1 MVEIDNHIFGEGMST
16 YTKKLLFKFICG
28 VCLLF
33 STLMLYR
40 LAIAQDQNPQTVEQ
54 PAAEDTVVQNKTNQQ
69 ELSPQ
74 QNVVE
79 DTTTAEQAPAHEVD
93 TTEKKVVIKEEPK
106 KETVKSQTKVREVI
120 DQKTQGNDT
129 VTIDTNSLLSIT
141 DGTFRYSRI
150 PGITIKENNEP
161 ILTVVKEEVPETAEE
176 KGIFGLSKKASD
188 RIAKIIL
195 VVIVVFVFILYRMR
209 TKNTR
214 GSVLRRFPK

>member
-1 MVEIDNHIFGEGMST
+1 MKT
-16 YTKKLLFKFICG
+16 YTNKLPLKLMCG

-33 STLMLYR
+33 STLMLYGP
-40 LAIAQDQNPQTVEQ
+40 AIAQDQNPQTVKQ
-54 PAAEDTVVQNKTNQQ
+54 PVAEDTVVQNKTNQQ

-120 DQKTQGNDT
+120 DQKMQGNDT

-161 ILTVVKEEVPETAEE
+161 ILTVVKEEVPETVEE

-195 VVIVVFVFILYRMR
+195 VVIVIFVFILYRMR

>member
-1 MVEIDNHIFGEGMST
+1 MKT
-16 YTKKLLFKFICG
+16 YTNKLPLKLMCG

-33 STLMLYR
+33 STLMLYGP
-40 LAIAQDQNPQTVEQ
+40 AIAQDQNPQTVKQ
-54 PAAEDTVVQNKTNQQ
+54 PVAEDTVVQNKTNQQ

-106 KETVKSQTKVREVI
+106 KEAAKPQTKAREVI
-120 DQKTQGNDT
+120 DQKIQGNDT
-129 VTIDTNSLLSIT
+129 VTVGTNSLLSIT

-161 ILTVVKEEVPETAEE
+161 ILTVVKEEVPETVEE

-195 VVIVVFVFILYRMR
+195 VVIVIFVFILYRMR

>member
-1 MVEIDNHIFGEGMST
+1 MVEMDNHIFGEGMST

-93 TTEKKVVIKEEPK
+93 TTEKKVFIKEEPK
-106 KETVKSQTKVREVI
+106 RETVKPQTKAREVI
-120 DQKTQGNDT
+120 DQKMQGNDT
-129 VTIDTNSLLSIT
+129 VTVDTNSLLSIT

-161 ILTVVKEEVPETAEE
+161 ILTVVKEEVPETVEE

-188 RIAKIIL
+188 RIAKVIL
-195 VVIVVFVFILYRMR
+195 VVIVIFVFILYRMR

>member
-1 MVEIDNHIFGEGMST
+1 MKT
-16 YTKKLLFKFICG
+16 YTNKLPLKLMCG

-33 STLMLYR
+33 STLMLYGP
-40 LAIAQDQNPQTVEQ
+40 AIAQDQNPQTVKQ
-54 PAAEDTVVQNKTNQQ
+54 PVAEDTVVQNKTNQQ

-106 KETVKSQTKVREVI
+106 KEAAKPQTKAREVI
-120 DQKTQGNDT
+120 DQKIQGNDT
-129 VTIDTNSLLSIT
+129 VTVGTNSLLSIT

-161 ILTVVKEEVPETAEE
+161 IITVVQEDVPETSED

-195 VVIVVFVFILYRMR
+195 VVIVIFVFILYRMR

>member
-1 MVEIDNHIFGEGMST
+1 MKT
-16 YTKKLLFKFICG
+16 YTNKLQLKLMCG

-33 STLMLYR
+33 STLMLYGP
-40 LAIAQDQNPQTVEQ
+40 AIAQDQNPQTIKQ
-54 PAAEDTVVQNKTNQQ
+54 PVAEDTVLQNKTNQQ

-79 DTTTAEQAPAHEVD
+79 DTATTAEKAPTQEVD
-93 TTEKKVVIKEEPK
+93 TTEKKVSKEEPK
-106 KETVKSQTKVREVI
+106 KEAKKPQTQTGEVI
-120 DQKTQGNDT
+120 DQKMKGNDT
-129 VTIDTNSLLSIT
+129 VTIDNNSLLSIT

-150 PGITIKENNEP
+150 PGITVKENNEP
-161 ILTVVKEEVPETAEE
+161 VFAVVKDNVPETGEE

-195 VVIVVFVFILYRMR
+195 VVIVIFVFILYRMR

>member
-1 MVEIDNHIFGEGMST
+1 MKT
-16 YTKKLLFKFICG
+16 YTNKLPLKLMCG

-33 STLMLYR
+33 STLMLYGP
-40 LAIAQDQNPQTVEQ
+40 AIAQDQNPQTVKQ
-54 PAAEDTVVQNKTNQQ
+54 PVAEDTVVQNKTNQQ

-106 KETVKSQTKVREVI
+106 KEAAKPQTKAREVI
-120 DQKTQGNDT
+120 DQKIQGNDT
-129 VTIDTNSLLSIT
+129 VTVGTNSLLSIT

-161 ILTVVKEEVPETAEE
+161 ITTVVKEEVPETAEE

-195 VVIVVFVFILYRMR
+195 VVIVIFVFILYRMR

>member
-1 MVEIDNHIFGEGMST
+1 M
-16 YTKKLLFKFICG
+16 CG

-33 STLMLYR
+33 STLMLYGP
-40 LAIAQDQNPQTVEQ
+40 AIAQDQNPQTVKQ
-54 PAAEDTVVQNKTNQQ
+54 PVAEDTVVQNKTNQQ

-106 KETVKSQTKVREVI
+106 KEAAKPQTKAREVI
-120 DQKTQGNDT
+120 DQKIQGNDT
-129 VTIDTNSLLSIT
+129 VTVGTNSLLSIT

-161 ILTVVKEEVPETAEE
+161 ILTVVKEEVPETVEE

-195 VVIVVFVFILYRMR
+195 VVIVIFVFILYRMR

>member
-1 MVEIDNHIFGEGMST
+1 M
-16 YTKKLLFKFICG
+16 CG

-33 STLMLYR
+33 STLMLYGP
-40 LAIAQDQNPQTVEQ
+40 AIAQDQNPQTVKQ
-54 PAAEDTVVQNKTNQQ
+54 PVAEDTVVQNKTNQQ

-106 KETVKSQTKVREVI
+106 KEAAKPQTKAREVI
-120 DQKTQGNDT
+120 DQKIQGNDT
-129 VTIDTNSLLSIT
+129 VTVGTNSLLSIT

-161 ILTVVKEEVPETAEE
+161 ITTVVKEEVPETAEE

-195 VVIVVFVFILYRMR
+195 VVIVIFVFILYRMR

>member
-1 MVEIDNHIFGEGMST
+1 MVEMDNHIFGEGMST

-69 ELSPQ
+69 GLSPQ

-106 KETVKSQTKVREVI
+106 KEAAKPQTKAREVI
-120 DQKTQGNDT
+120 DQKIQGNDT
-129 VTIDTNSLLSIT
+129 VTVGTNSLLSIT

-161 ILTVVKEEVPETAEE
+161 ILTVVKEEVPETVEE

-195 VVIVVFVFILYRMR
+195 VVIVIFVFILYRMR

>member
-1 MVEIDNHIFGEGMST
+1 MST

-106 KETVKSQTKVREVI
+106 KEAAKPQTKAREVI
-120 DQKTQGNDT
+120 DQKIQGNDT
-129 VTIDTNSLLSIT
+129 VTVGTNSLLSIT

-161 ILTVVKEEVPETAEE
+161 ILTVVKEEVPETVEE

-195 VVIVVFVFILYRMR
+195 VVIVIFVFILYRMR

>member
-1 MVEIDNHIFGEGMST
+1 M
-16 YTKKLLFKFICG
+16 CG

-33 STLMLYR
+33 STLMLYGP
-40 LAIAQDQNPQTVEQ
+40 AIAQDQNPQTVKQ
-54 PAAEDTVVQNKTNQQ
+54 PVAEDTVVQNKTNQQ

-106 KETVKSQTKVREVI
+106 KEAAKPQTKAREVI
-120 DQKTQGNDT
+120 DQKMQGNDT

-161 ILTVVKEEVPETAEE
+161 ILTVVKEEVPETVEE

-195 VVIVVFVFILYRMR
+195 VVIVIFVFILYRMR

>member
-1 MVEIDNHIFGEGMST
+1 MKT
-16 YTKKLLFKFICG
+16 YTNKLQLKLMCG

-33 STLMLYR
+33 STLMLYGA
-40 LAIAQDQNPQTVEQ
+40 AIAQDQNPQTIKQ
-54 PAAEDTVVQNKTNQQ
+54 PVAEDTVLQNKTNQQ

-79 DTTTAEQAPAHEVD
+79 DTATTAEKAPAQEVD
-93 TTEKKVVIKEEPK
+93 TTEKKVSKEEPK
-106 KETVKSQTKVREVI
+106 KEAKKPQTQTGEVI
-120 DQKTQGNDT
+120 DQKMKGNDT
-129 VTIDTNSLLSIT
+129 VTIDNNSLLSIT

-150 PGITIKENNEP
+150 PGITVKENNEP
-161 ILTVVKEEVPETAEE
+161 VFAVVKDNVPETGEE

-195 VVIVVFVFILYRMR
+195 VVIVIFVFILYRMR

>member
-1 MVEIDNHIFGEGMST
+1 
-16 YTKKLLFKFICG
+16 
-28 VCLLF
+28 
-33 STLMLYR
+33 MLYGP
-40 LAIAQDQNPQTVEQ
+40 AIAQDQNPQTVKQ
-54 PAAEDTVVQNKTNQQ
+54 PVAEDTVVQNKTNQQ

-106 KETVKSQTKVREVI
+106 KEAAKPQTKAREVI
-120 DQKTQGNDT
+120 DQKIQGNDT
-129 VTIDTNSLLSIT
+129 VTVGTNSLLSIT

-161 ILTVVKEEVPETAEE
+161 ILTVVKEEVPETVEE

-195 VVIVVFVFILYRMR
+195 VVIVIFVFILYRMR

>member
-1 MVEIDNHIFGEGMST
+1 MVEMDNHIFGEGMST

-106 KETVKSQTKVREVI
+106 KEAAKPQTKAREVI
-120 DQKTQGNDT
+120 DQKIQGNDT
-129 VTIDTNSLLSIT
+129 VTVGTNSLLSIT

-161 ILTVVKEEVPETAEE
+161 ITTIVKEEVPETAEE

-195 VVIVVFVFILYRMR
+195 VVIVIFVFILYRMR